1 LFKVKLDI
9 LVSNERGVLA
19 KIASVIAEMESNIDK
34 LTTEESDGGG
44 FTSINFLIEVKSRIH
59 LADII
64 RNLRKI
70 EQVSRITRFKLGTIK

>member
-1 LFKVKLDI
+1 
-9 LVSNERGVLA
+9 
-19 KIASVIAEMESNIDK
+19 
-34 LTTEESDGGG
+34 
-44 FTSINFLIEVKSRIH
+44 VKSRIH